1 LCLKLGI
8 SINTLQKA
16 KKELLE
22 NGYLIVHR
30 LSSANKYSLMLPRD
44 YPKTTQS
51 DYPKSTQPDYPKFGY
66 HYKSNNNSSNNNNS
80 KGFKKLKGFKDE

>member
-1 LCLKLGI
+1 
-8 SINTLQKA
+8 
-16 KKELLE
+16 
-22 NGYLIVHR
+22 
-30 LSSANKYSLMLPRD
+30 MLPRD
-44 YPKTTQS
+44 YPKITQS